1 MVAKKKKRR
10 KFSVLALI
18 LCRRTGETTFEN
30 VCLEIFSTVPLKSRC
45 PRALTFQNV
54 CLLQEADRVL

>member
-1 MVAKKKKRR
+1 MVAKKKRKKRR

-30 VCLEIFSTVPLKSRC
+30 VCLEIFSTVPLKSKILRN
-45 PRALTFQNV
+45 LFYSTSK
-54 CLLQEADRVL
+54 E